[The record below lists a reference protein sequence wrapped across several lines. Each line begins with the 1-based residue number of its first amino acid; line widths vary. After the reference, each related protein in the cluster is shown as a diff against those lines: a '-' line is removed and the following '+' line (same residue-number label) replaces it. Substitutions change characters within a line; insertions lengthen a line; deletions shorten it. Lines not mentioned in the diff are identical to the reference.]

1 MTENLFFADADSDF
15 KSSDY
20 VIFGIPHD
28 KTGAHRTG
36 TSQAPESIRRES
48 FNFETYLYDL
58 AVDLVDV
65 RIHDLGNTSIDATS
79 TTVRKIL
86 EAKKIPIA
94 LGGEHSISPLIIS
107 EFKDISVLV
116 FDAHLDF
123 RNEYEGEKNSHACA
137 IRRMSEIVKPDRIIP
152 LGIRSMCKGELADAE
167 CVNMCFIT
175 AEDVSTQSFEAI
187 LDTIDERL
195 KDRIY
200 VSLDMDVF
208 DPAYAP
214 GVGTPEPFGLTPI
227 FVRDVIRH
235 IAQKVVGLDI
245 VEVCPPYDNG
255 NTSTLAA
262 KLVRDFIGARE
273 KP

>member
-15 KSSDY
+15 ESSEY

-58 AVDLVDV
+58 AVDLIDV
-65 RIHDLGNTSIDATS
+65 PIHDLGNISIDATS

-94 LGGEHSISPLIIS
+94 LGGEHSISPIIIS

-123 RNEYEGEKNSHACA
+123 RDEYEGERNSHACA
-137 IRRMSEIVKPDRIIP
+137 VRRISEIVKPERIIP
-152 LGIRSMCKGELADAE
+152 VGIRSMCKDELADAE
-167 CVNMCFIT
+167 RLSLCFIT
-175 AEDVSTQSFEAI
+175 PEDVRVQPFEAI
-187 LDTIDERL
+187 LDIIDERL
-195 KDRIY
+195 EDRIY
-200 VSLDMDVF
+200 ISLDMDVF

-214 GVGTPEPFGLTPI
+214 GIGTPEPFGLTPVY
-227 FVRDVIRH
+227 VRDVIRH
-235 IAQKVVGLDI
+235 IARKVVGLDI

-255 NTSTLAA
+255 NTSSLAA

-273 KP
+273 KS